1 VPPLALVGNLSY
13 DLIDGGPPRVGG
25 APIHCARAFRLLER
39 RATIV
44 ARCGH
49 GDEPKFR
56 RAFARLGLPVTLVP
70 GTVTTTFG
78 LTYHGDDREMT
89 VARLGDV
96 WSPQDVAAVPRGAWV
111 HVAPLLG
118 GDFPAETLSA
128 LARGRR
134 LSFDGQGLTR
144 PRELGPLRLKG
155 ERDREVLRHVSI
167 LKLAEEEA
175 EALVG
180 RVDVDAL
187 RGLGPPEVLVTF
199 GSRGS
204 LVIAGGQAERVRAH
218 HVDANP
224 TGSGDAFSAAYL
236 AARASGQTPFAAAR
250 RATALVQL
258 MLSREKV

>member
-1 VPPLALVGNLSY
+1 MPPLALVGNLSY

-25 APIHCARAFRLLER
+25 GPIHCGRAFRLLER

-44 ARCGH
+44 ARCGR
-49 GDEPKFR
+49 GDERDFR
-56 RAFARLGLPVTLVP
+56 RAFARIGLPVTLAP
-70 GTVTTTFG
+70 AMETTTFA

-89 VARLGDV
+89 VERLGEA
-96 WSPQDVAAVPRGAWV
+96 WSAQDVAPVPRGAWV
-111 HVAPLLG
+111 HVAPLLR
-118 GDFPAETLSA
+118 GDFPAETLAA

-144 PRELGPLRLKG
+144 PREPGPLRLDG
-155 ERDREVLRHVSI
+155 DYDPGLLRHVSV

-180 RVDVDAL
+180 GVDVAAL
-187 RGLGPPEVLVTF
+187 AALGPAEVLVTF

-204 LVIAGGQAERVRAH
+204 LVIAGGRAERVHAH

-236 AARASGQTPFAAAR
+236 AARASGQAPVAAAR
-250 RATALVQL
+250 RATALVGL
-258 MLSREKV
+258 MLSRRNV